1 MRITMKYEYIPT
13 SSLTRTLPLFPQ
25 VITWFQNRRAK
36 LKRDM
41 EELKRDVECTKVI
54 SSNKTLLEASVN
66 VAALLKVK
74 EFPRIPIT
82 SLPH

>member
-1 MRITMKYEYIPT
+1 MI
-13 SSLTRTLPLFPQ
+13 LPFFRNLLHVIQLNCSPSAVQ

-41 EELKRDVECTKVI
+41 EELKRDVECTKVTCTK
-54 SSNKTLLEASVN
+54 SLLEASVN

-74 EFPRIPIT
+74 NFHRIPMT
-82 SLPH
+82 SLPQH

>member
-1 MRITMKYEYIPT
+1 MIHPHLLI
-13 SSLTRTLPLFPQ
+13 SSRPHTNPPFGSPQ